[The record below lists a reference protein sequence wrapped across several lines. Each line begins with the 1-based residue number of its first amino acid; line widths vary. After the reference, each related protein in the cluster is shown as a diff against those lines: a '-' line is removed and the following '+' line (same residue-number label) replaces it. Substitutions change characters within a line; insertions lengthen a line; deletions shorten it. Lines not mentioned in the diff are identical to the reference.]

1 MDIPEIDDKSIF
13 EMLGLEDIKKRPDI
27 LPKIKLDVTPQM
39 MMEPRFQS
47 RPEDLAKLR
56 DITGYMFY
64 IETESEAPALM
75 LLKIGRSD
83 ITNTVGRIEEIPA
96 EMIQKAIA
104 QPVLPPIC
112 GMYAI
117 TEEIRDWLN
126 KKLSL

>member
-1 MDIPEIDDKSIF
+1 MDLPELDDKSVF
-13 EMLGLEDIKKRPDI
+13 DLLGLQDIRQRPDI

-47 RPEDLAKLR
+47 RTEDLEKLK

-64 IETESEAPALM
+64 IETESETPALM

-83 ITNTVGRIEEIPA
+83 ITNTVGKIDEVPA
-96 EMIQKAIA
+96 EMVRAAIE
-104 QPVLPPIC
+104 QPVLPPTC

-117 TEEIRDWLN
+117 TEEIKDWLR
-126 KKLSL
+126 KELAA

>member
-1 MDIPEIDDKSIF
+1 MDMPEIDDKSVF
-13 EMLGLEDIKKRPDI
+13 DLLGLRDIKQRPDI

-47 RPEDLAKLR
+47 KPEDLAKLR

-83 ITNTVGRIEEIPA
+83 ITNTVGKIDEVPA
-96 EMIQKAIA
+96 EMLKRAIDS
-104 QPVLPPIC
+104 PVLPPTC

-117 TEEIRDWLN
+117 TEEIRDWL
-126 KKLSL
+126 KKELAL

>member
-13 EMLGLEDIKKRPDI
+13 EMLSLEDIKKRPDI

-47 RPEDLAKLR
+47 RPEDLEKLR

-64 IETESEAPALM
+64 IETESETPALM

-83 ITNTVGRIEEIPA
+83 ITNTVGKIDVIPA
-96 EMIQKAIA
+96 EMVRKAVDE
-104 QPVLPPIC
+104 PVQPPIA

-117 TEEIRDWLN
+117 NNEIRAWL
-126 KKLSL
+126 KKELSV

>member
-1 MDIPEIDDKSIF
+1 MDIPEIDDKNIF

-47 RPEDLAKLR
+47 RPEDLEKLK

-64 IETESEAPALM
+64 IETQSEAPALM

-83 ITNTVGRIEEIPA
+83 ITNTVGSIGEIPA
-96 EMIQKAIA
+96 GMVRAAID
-104 QPVLPPIC
+104 QPLLPPTC

-117 TEEIRDWLN
+117 SEEIKAWLR
-126 KKLSL
+126 KELGL

>member
-1 MDIPEIDDKSIF
+1 MDIPEIDDKSF
-13 EMLGLEDIKKRPDI
+13 FDLLGLKDIRKRPDI

-47 RPEDLAKLR
+47 RPEDLEKLK

-64 IETESEAPALM
+64 IETESETPALM

-83 ITNTVGRIEEIPA
+83 ITNTVGKIEEIPS
-96 EMIQKAIA
+96 EMIQKAVA
-104 QPVLPPIC
+104 QPLLPPVC

-117 TEEIRDWLN
+117 TEEIKDWL
-126 KKLSL
+126 KKELSV

>member
-13 EMLGLEDIKKRPDI
+13 EMVGLEDIKKRPDI
-27 LPKIKLDVTPQM
+27 LPKVKLDVTPQM

-47 RPEDLAKLR
+47 RPEDLEKLR

-117 TEEIRDWLN
+117 TEEIRDWL
-126 KKLSL
+126 KKELSL

>member
-1 MDIPEIDDKSIF
+1 MDIPEIDDKSVF
-13 EMLGLEDIKKRPDI
+13 DLLGLKDIKERPDI

-47 RPEDLAKLR
+47 RPEDLEKLK

-64 IETESEAPALM
+64 IETESEIPALM

-83 ITNTVGRIEEIPA
+83 ITNTVGKIEEVPA
-96 EMIQKAIA
+96 EMVKAAIE
-104 QPVLPPIC
+104 QPVLPPVC

-117 TEEIRDWLN
+117 SDEIRNWL
-126 KKLSL
+126 KKELSV

>member
-13 EMLGLEDIKKRPDI
+13 EMLSLEDIKKRPDI

-47 RPEDLAKLR
+47 RPEDLAKLK

-64 IETESEAPALM
+64 IETESETPALM

-83 ITNTVGRIEEIPA
+83 ITNTVGKIDVIPA
-96 EMIQKAIA
+96 EMVRKAVA
-104 QPVLPPIC
+104 EPVQPPIA

-117 TEEIRDWLN
+117 TDEIRAWL
-126 KKLSL
+126 KKELSL

>member
-27 LPKIKLDVTPQM
+27 LPKIKLDVTPQI

-47 RPEDLAKLR
+47 RPEDLDKLK
-56 DITGYMFY
+56 DIAGYMFY

-83 ITNTVGRIEEIPA
+83 ITNTVGRIEEVPA
-96 EMIQKAIA
+96 EMIQKAVA
-104 QPVLPPIC
+104 QPLLPPVC

-117 TEEIRDWLN
+117 TEEIKNWL
-126 KKLSL
+126 KKELSV